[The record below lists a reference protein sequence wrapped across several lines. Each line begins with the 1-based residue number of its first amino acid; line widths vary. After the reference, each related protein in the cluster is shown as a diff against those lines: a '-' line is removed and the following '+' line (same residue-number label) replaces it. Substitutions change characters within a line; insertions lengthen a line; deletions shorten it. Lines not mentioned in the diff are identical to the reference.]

1 MNFSKNDRYV
11 LKSRTKKSFKFSFS
25 KEKIV
30 QKWEEKVSHF
40 FEVATL
46 NLGKLFT
53 LLLIEKEQLRI
64 SKYGVEKPGYEIR
77 YLFSTIELINFQNFQ
92 RLRLR
97 CKYFT
102 EGMYTK

>member
-1 MNFSKNDRYV
+1 M
-11 LKSRTKKSFKFSFS
+11 
-25 KEKIV
+25 
-30 QKWEEKVSHF
+30 
-40 FEVATL
+40 ATL

-102 EGMYTK
+102 EGMYTKLFEGEEIFEAHKVLKCSFLLLKI